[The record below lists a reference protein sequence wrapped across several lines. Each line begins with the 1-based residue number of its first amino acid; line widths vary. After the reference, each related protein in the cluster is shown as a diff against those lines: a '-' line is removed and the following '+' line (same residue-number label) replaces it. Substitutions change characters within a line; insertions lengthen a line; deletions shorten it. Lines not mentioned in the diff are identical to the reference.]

1 MAYTFYMTSV
11 IRPRKVR
18 PRTTAWY
25 KLYVEATSGK
35 VILPDL
41 PQMQANT
48 QPYSTIQ
55 SPSEQTDAFIYSATS
70 RIYRRSEQANELSL
84 VAFRV

>member
-1 MAYTFYMTSV
+1 MNCHLSHLELDRGL
-11 IRPRKVR
+11 RPFTMCITR
-18 PRTTAWY
+18 RTLNTY
-25 KLYVEATSGK
+25 GLHKLYDECNSS
-35 VILPDL
+35 
-41 PQMQANT
+41 QMQANT
-48 QPYSTIQ
+48 QPYFTIQ